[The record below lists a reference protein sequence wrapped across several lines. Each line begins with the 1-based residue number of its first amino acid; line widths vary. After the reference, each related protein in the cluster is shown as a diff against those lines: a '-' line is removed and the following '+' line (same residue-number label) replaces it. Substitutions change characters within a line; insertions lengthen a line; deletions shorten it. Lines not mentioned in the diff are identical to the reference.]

1 VENNA
6 LYNNAKGPSQIILGE
21 VSANPAGIY
30 GPGEWDDDLKLVLGP
45 NWYGTTLY
53 TKWAE
58 DNPGAGTIC
67 PRIKTT
73 LIVCELKSLGNGKY
87 NVTFLNDGE
96 IVTELPDFTYH
107 FTLNAYSDLQ
117 QETIANVHN
126 GMATI
131 EFNKEN
137 FNSSDNIIEGSSGSL
152 FDSDRPFRVTYTYN
166 VPDSEI
172 PN

>member
-1 VENNA
+1 M
-6 LYNNAKGPSQIILGE
+6 
-21 VSANPAGIY
+21 
-30 GPGEWDDDLKLVLGP
+30 
-45 NWYGTTLY
+45 
-53 TKWAE
+53 
-58 DNPGAGTIC
+58 
-67 PRIKTT
+67 
-73 LIVCELKSLGNGKY
+73 
-87 NVTFLNDGE
+87 TFLNDGE

-117 QETIANVHN
+117 QETKANVHN